1 MDGFQR
7 KGNGPVAKDAG
18 QAELLGRRLPDF
30 TVVFGVG
37 EQKLKVFLFRGFF
50 ILYVYIYIYISN
62 ACMCIYARGFLFLS
76 RYITSSLPVSSIYV
90 TIVRLR

>member
-50 ILYVYIYIYISN
+50 ILYVYIYIFRTRVCVFTRAVFY
-62 ACMCIYARGFLFLS
+62 FS
-76 RYITSSLPVSSIYV
+76 RVILRHRY
-90 TIVRLR
+90 RLAVYM